1 MVLRCCRAGC
11 SLCRACCSPP
21 VGSVLRLS
29 QQGGRWLTVPPVLHP
44 TRLFL
49 SASPPRKGAGL
60 LPLAHTGSQAP
71 VPTAA
76 CAVTPAEWV
85 WHRVGTRGSLR
96 GSLDALTR
104 EEADTTQEDR
114 AHPTKGLGLPGDP
127 AAMPSPCAAGGG
139 PSLAEHCASLSTCSS
154 RVRAGCASPPCP
166 CGH

>member
-1 MVLRCCRAGC
+1 MLQSRALAGHLLSSPWFSSQALPSGVADGSQYLQSCILQGYSCQLQHPGREQGC
-11 SLCRACCSPP
+11 SH
-21 VGSVLRLS
+21 
-29 QQGGRWLTVPPVLHP
+29 WLT
-44 TRLFL
+44 R
-49 SASPPRKGAGL
+49 A
-60 LPLAHTGSQAP
+60 SQAP
-71 VPTAA
+71 VPEAA

-127 AAMPSPCAAGGG
+127 AAMPSSCAAGGG
-139 PSLAEHCASLSTCSS
+139 PSLAEHCASWSTCSS